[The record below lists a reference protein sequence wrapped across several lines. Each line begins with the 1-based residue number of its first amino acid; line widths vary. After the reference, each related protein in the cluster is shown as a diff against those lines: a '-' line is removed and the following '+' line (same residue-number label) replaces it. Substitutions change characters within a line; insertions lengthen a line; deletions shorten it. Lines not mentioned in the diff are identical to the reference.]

1 MTWNVEDAQQQFS
14 EVINAA
20 DQEPQ
25 LIYQHNF
32 LVAAVIKADLFH
44 EFLAWQ
50 QHRQQHL
57 SLASAFTELRQICL
71 EEDYMLEI
79 PPRQDRPN
87 AFDSNRL

>member
-1 MTWNVEDAQQQFS
+1 MTWNVEDAQQQFA

-32 LVAAVIKADLFH
+32 LVAAVIKADLFQ

-50 QHRQQHL
+50 QQQQP
-57 SLASAFTELRQICL
+57 SLASTFTELRQICL
-71 EEDYMLEI
+71 EEDYTFEI
-79 PPRQDRPN
+79 PPRRDRPN
-87 AFDSNRL
+87 GFDSSLV